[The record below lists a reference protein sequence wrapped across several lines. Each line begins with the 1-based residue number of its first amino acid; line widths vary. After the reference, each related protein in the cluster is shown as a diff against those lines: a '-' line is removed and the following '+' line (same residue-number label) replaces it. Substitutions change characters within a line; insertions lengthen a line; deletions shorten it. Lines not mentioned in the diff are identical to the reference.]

1 MKTVLITGVSR
12 GIGRALT
19 ERFLENGDCVI
30 GTSTSG
36 TADFTHARLTVL
48 PLDLSK
54 PDSIR
59 ACAERVAGLDA
70 PIDILVN
77 NAGIWGGDEETTDI
91 NQATFRRIMEV
102 NVFGLID
109 FTERVLP
116 FMADG
121 GHVVNVSSRH
131 GSMQTVQD
139 PFFGDYKISK
149 AAVNMYTRVLAA
161 RLKDRVTVSCVHPGW
176 VKTDMGGAEADLEPA
191 EAAAHLFVLANA
203 KVKTGQFWF
212 KGETFPW

>member
-1 MKTVLITGVSR
+1 MKTVLITGISR
-12 GIGRALT
+12 GIGRALA
-19 ERFLENGDCVI
+19 ERFLKNGDTVI

-36 TADFTHARLTVL
+36 TVDFTNDQLTVL
-48 PLDLSK
+48 PLDVSK

-59 ACAERVAGLDA
+59 ACAERLAGLGKS
-70 PIDILVN
+70 IDILVN
-77 NAGIWGGDEETTDI
+77 NAGVWGGDEETTTID
-91 NQATFRRIMEV
+91 QTTFRRIMEV
-102 NVFGLID
+102 NVFGLVD

-116 FMADG
+116 LMADG

-161 RLKDRVTVSCVHPGW
+161 RLKGRITVSCVHPGW
-176 VKTDMGGAEADLEPA
+176 VKTDMGGADADLEPA
-191 EAAAHLFVLANA
+191 EAAEHLFALANA
-203 KVKTGQFWF
+203 EGETGRFWF
-212 KGETFPW
+212 KGEAFPW